1 MGLTTTH
8 VFRWDDPGAL
18 KLDGTAGSFYAII
31 KTYLQAAGWSVAF
44 DDPGNFKV
52 VLRNSQAHGGS
63 GGYLRVHDK
72 ASFTGGGR
80 VASWRTYE
88 TMSNIDTGTLRC
100 CNDWIWKAR
109 EAGGSQ
115 GANAVRRCYVIVA
128 DERTCYVNTW
138 VGDDEADPRGINPG
152 PPDLTSG
159 NLACLAWAGDIE
171 AFVAGDPGF
180 GGSGMTVQNPTTSP
194 TNNGPPSSLA
204 MGRNN
209 AEMTYDTTSTF
220 FLSRE
225 ANLSPTPRRVAIMTM
240 GAFSETYGPGSN
252 TAAPIIL
259 GAPTY
264 YHPALVIGNGVLR
277 GRLRGIFIP
286 MNDLTTTA
294 MPMGSIQTPTKDSH
308 GLSLIT
314 MRASCQASGGAT
326 SAGYLF
332 AEKNLSWDDI

>member
-44 DDPGNFKV
+44 DDPGDYKIAF
-52 VLRNSQAHGGS
+52 RNSQAHGGS
-63 GGYLRVHDK
+63 GGYLRVHDD
-72 ASFTGGGR
+72 ASFTGAGR
-80 VASWRTYE
+80 VASWQTYE
-88 TMSNIDTGTLRC
+88 DMTDIDTGTLQC
-100 CNDWIWKAR
+100 CADWIWKAR
-109 EAGGSQ
+109 ETGGAQ
-115 GANAVRRCYVIVA
+115 GADAVRRCYVIVA

-138 VGDDEADPRGINPG
+138 VGDDNANPRGINPT
-152 PPDLTSG
+152 PPDLTNG

-180 GGSGMTVQNPTTSP
+180 GGCGMTNQNPSASATG
-194 TNNGPPSSLA
+194 NGPPSSLA

-209 AEMTYDTTSTF
+209 VQLTSGSSTF

-225 ANLSPTPRRVAIMTM
+225 ADLSPTPRRVAIMTM
-240 GAFSETYGPGSN
+240 GGLSEGYGPGAN
-252 TAAPIIL
+252 TASSIAL
-259 GAPTY
+259 GTPTY

-294 MPMGSIQTPTKDSH
+294 MPMGATQTPIKDSH
-308 GLSLIT
+308 GLSLLT
-314 MRASCQASGGAT
+314 MRASCQAAASGT